1 MTDQEYKEAMED
13 MFSTQGW
20 KVLVEDL
27 IANYHNI
34 NSVDATKDVNDL
46 FFRKGQLNILAF
58 LVNLESTIAHNA
70 EEGSNEGV

>member
-1 MTDQEYKEAMED
+1 MTDQEYKEAMEE
-13 MFSTQGW
+13 MFSTPGW
-20 KVLVEDL
+20 KALVVDL
-27 IANYHNI
+27 TANYHNI